1 MPGDYST
8 MSNYQLKKSKKASG
22 MHLTWIWK
30 EKWYSHQAGR
40 ERRPFW
46 ADLLTLAKA
55 GRLESEDLIRV
66 CEWN

>member
-1 MPGDYST
+1 
-8 MSNYQLKKSKKASG
+8 MSNYQLKKSKKASE

-46 ADLLTLAKA
+46 ADLLTGKGWKA
-55 GRLESEDLIRV
+55 RE
-66 CEWN
+66 